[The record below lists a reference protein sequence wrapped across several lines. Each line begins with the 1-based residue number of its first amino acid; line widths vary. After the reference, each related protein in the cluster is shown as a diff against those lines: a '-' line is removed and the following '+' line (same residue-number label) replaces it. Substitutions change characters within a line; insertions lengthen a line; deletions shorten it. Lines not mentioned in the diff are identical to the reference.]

1 MSHVPTGD
9 LCQSAKQSKVLTP
22 EVTINVYPNPVVDQF
37 QVDLKGFNGKNVD
50 VYVIDYF
57 ERTVYQ
63 SNTIASNISIDGK
76 NWTAGNY
83 LLLIRSKDGSTA
95 AVNLVKP

>member
-1 MSHVPTGD
+1 
-9 LCQSAKQSKVLTP
+9 
-22 EVTINVYPNPVVDQF
+22 
-37 QVDLKGFNGKNVD
+37 VD

-63 SNTIASNISIDGK
+63 SNTTASNISIDGK